1 MVRSTQRGA
10 QQKEGFFSAYL
21 FKRVLRVAL

>member
-1 MVRSTQRGA
+1 MVRSTQKGT

-21 FKRVLRVAL
+21 FKCVLRVAM